1 MVLKTYILLLSAVIV
16 WTNLAHADTGLH
28 WRYYGGKPQ
37 FIGGKGCA
45 IPKGEKIEIRHRKG
59 YDIGFAPRLHIS
71 LWVAYSLVPADVT
84 NQVGRIG
91 SFRRDEDLRMF
102 VFSPQQYTGRGFD
115 KGHLAP
121 SQDMQYATDVS
132 RESFWMGNIVPQS
145 PVMNRG
151 RWKVLE
157 SKIHRLVVPSREGF
171 VRAHRVHVLT
181 GPLIEKTNIERYE
194 NEMEQFE
201 RKGKQG
207 AAPILKPSACWK
219 IYKYGMNVYS
229 CIVKMSGSEE
239 SVSISEISRRT
250 GIKFFDG
257 ALPGVRNRFYGK

>member
-1 MVLKTYILLLSAVIV
+1 MVLKTFILLLSAAFA
-16 WTNLAHADTGLH
+16 WANLARADSVRH
-28 WRYYGGKPQ
+28 WRYYGGSPQ
-37 FIGGKGCA
+37 FIGGKDCA

-84 NQVGRIG
+84 NQVGRVG
-91 SFRRDEDLRMF
+91 SFRREDDLRMF
-102 VFSPQQYTGRGFD
+102 VFSPQQYSGRGVD

-121 SQDMQYATDVS
+121 SQDMQYAIDVS

-157 SKIHRLVVPSREGF
+157 SKIHGLVVPSGEGF

-181 GPLIEKTNIERYE
+181 GPLIEKTDIERYE
-194 NEMEQFE
+194 NEMKQFE
-201 RKGKQG
+201 RNGRQG
-207 AAPILKPSACWK
+207 SAPILRPSACWK
-219 IYKYGMNVYS
+219 IYKYGMNVAS
-229 CIVKMSGSEE
+229 CIVKMSGREE
-239 SVSISEISRRT
+239 HVSISEISRRS
-250 GIKFFDG
+250 GLRFFEG
-257 ALPGVRNRFYGK
+257 ALPGVRNKFYGK